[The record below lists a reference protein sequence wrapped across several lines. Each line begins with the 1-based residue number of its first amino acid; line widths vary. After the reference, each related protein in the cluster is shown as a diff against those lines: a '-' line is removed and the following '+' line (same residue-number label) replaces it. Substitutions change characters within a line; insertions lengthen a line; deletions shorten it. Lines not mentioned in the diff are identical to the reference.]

1 MIVDIYKIVSTLA
14 LGNLSFVAPKEH
26 ESASCSRR
34 EWWRTQR
41 LGLDSPRG
49 RSGQWPCISFG
60 HQRMLWIPFYVGFR
74 AASECLTFSRLWT
87 WGDLTLAPWLWW
99 RPTALKLRKKLGITP
114 RSMQRMWVCTSLG
127 ALTGEFSA
135 CPSSYKPWQA
145 LGWCSATTHVLQAA
159 IRQNNWLLSFSCLLL
174 HFVDV
179 ASIRELNAG
188 GLFCHVKLLVLMS
201 SVKKGSHDGV
211 SSKLPGPRSMA
222 WGEMRFAPKRSER
235 CVAVATAK

>member
-1 MIVDIYKIVSTLA
+1 
-14 LGNLSFVAPKEH
+14 
-26 ESASCSRR
+26 
-34 EWWRTQR
+34 
-41 LGLDSPRG
+41 
-49 RSGQWPCISFG
+49 
-60 HQRMLWIPFYVGFR
+60 MLWIPFCVGFR

-87 WGDLTLAPWLWW
+87 WWDLTLAPWLWW

-114 RSMQRMWVCTSLG
+114 RSMERMWVCTSLG

-135 CPSSYKPWQA
+135 CPSSYETWQA
-145 LGWCSATTHVLQAA
+145 VGWCSATTHVLQAA
-159 IRQNNWLLSFSCLLL
+159 IRQYNWLLPFGFLLL

-179 ASIRELNAG
+179 ASIHELNAG

-235 CVAVATAK
+235 CVAVATARSSLTKSRSSCRYIFRFSYEIGVCPCSSASVLSRLFLVLQIALRHAL